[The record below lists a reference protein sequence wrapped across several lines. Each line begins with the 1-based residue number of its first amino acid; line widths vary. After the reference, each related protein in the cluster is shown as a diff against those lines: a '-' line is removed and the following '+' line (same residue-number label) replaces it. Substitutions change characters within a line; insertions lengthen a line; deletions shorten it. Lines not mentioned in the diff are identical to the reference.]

1 MGDVVGAGAVGPRV
15 EVPGVE
21 GAPVGDV
28 AGLRE
33 DPGQRGGILETAYAL
48 VRPEVVVER
57 AVLLD
62 EDHDV
67 LDAAKAL
74 ASRRRRRRDRPG
86 DQLMVP

>member
-1 MGDVVGAGAVGPRV
+1 MSLEQAPLARESRCQGLRAP
-15 EVPGVE
+15 
-21 GAPVGDV
+21 PVGSV

-74 ASRRRRRRDRPG
+74 ARRRRRRRDRPG
-86 DQLMVP
+86 DQIIAP